1 MILSVKWF
9 QRKPAEVNT
18 RSAAAPAAP
27 DEATSSEFT
36 EIPLSTPYQSPEEER
51 HEPDAQLE
59 TTTHPSDELSE
70 ELESSSSH
78 ILAAS
83 LSNVALQSKQ
93 TKPNPGDLTESSRD
107 EAAARQDEEHK
118 ATNET
123 TDLVKDTQ
131 LWNLVQFQI
140 PNAPTAPAL
149 YPCLATL
156 EESSEIHLCEAN
168 LKNPEWEPA
177 VLALPEQESS
187 PPSLQLE
194 SVAEIPR
201 SKLYPQLPKT
211 APELQV
217 T

>member
-1 MILSVKWF
+1 MSVKWF

-18 RSAAAPAAP
+18 RSTAPPASP

-36 EIPLSTPYQSPEEER
+36 EIPLSSYQSPEEER
-51 HEPDAQLE
+51 HEPDAQVQ

-70 ELESSSSH
+70 ELEASSSH
-78 ILAAS
+78 TLAAS

-93 TKPNPGDLTESSRD
+93 TKPNPGDLSESSRD
-107 EAAARQDEEHK
+107 EGAARQDEEHK
-118 ATNET
+118 DTDET

-156 EESSEIHLCEAN
+156 EESSEIYLCEAN
-168 LKNPEWEPA
+168 VKNPEWEPA

-187 PPSLQLE
+187 PQLE
-194 SVAEIPR
+194 SVAEISR

-211 APELQV
+211 APEMQV